1 MYFESRA
8 EAGEKLAS
16 ELFEKYRFEDC
27 AVVALNDGGILV
39 GEPVAARLHSVLVMI
54 VSEDIEIPGES
65 LMIGGVSQNGNF
77 VRNSFMTQGEF
88 EGYQNEF
95 FGYFEQLKRESFQK
109 INRLLGEGG
118 TITLITDNRSLI
130 TI

>member
-39 GEPVAARLHSVLVMI
+39 GEPVAARLHSVLAMI

-65 LMIGGVSQNGNF
+65 LMIGGVSQMAILCAIHLWLRANL
-77 VRNSFMTQGEF
+77 RAIKMSF
-88 EGYQNEF
+88 
-95 FGYFEQLKRESFQK
+95 LAILS
-109 INRLLGEGG
+109 
-118 TITLITDNRSLI
+118 S
-130 TI
+130 